1 MEGRSYDKYVS
12 NKLFSAGDQ
21 LMKTISILGST
32 GSVGRATVDLIK
44 RMPQTYSVDS
54 LTANKNWQ
62 LLAEQAKILK
72 PRYVAISKQQYYQPL
87 KNALNGE
94 DIFIGAGEKAII
106 EAGDREVDLLMAAI
120 VGIAGLLPTI
130 SAIRRGTTVALA
142 NKECLVSSGEIF
154 IREAS
159 DAQAKLIPVDSEHN
173 AIFQVFET
181 HNKAKLDRLIL
192 TASGGPFRNCTID
205 EMKGKNPQEALA
217 HPNWDMGPKISIDSA
232 TMMNKGLEIIEAHY
246 LFNVEE
252 SLIDV
257 VIHPQSIVH
266 SLVSYLD
273 GSVLAQLA
281 DPDMKIP
288 IAYALSW
295 PKRMD
300 ATIPR
305 LDLLKIGSLE
315 FFKPDTK
322 RFPALNL
329 ARESI
334 NLGGSSNLVLNAANE
349 VAVAGFLAGKIKF
362 TDIVATVEKVL
373 DKNVETAPKS
383 IEEVIFMDTEIR
395 KYTESIL
402 EP

>member
-1 MEGRSYDKYVS
+1 
-12 NKLFSAGDQ
+12 
-21 LMKTISILGST
+21 MKTISILGST

-72 PRYVAISKQQYYQPL
+72 PRYVAISTQQYYQPL

-94 DIFIGAGEKAII
+94 DILIGAGEKAII
-106 EAGDREVDLLMAAI
+106 DAGDREVDLLMAAI

-173 AIFQVFET
+173 AIFQVFEA

-192 TASGGPFRNCTID
+192 TASGGPFRNCTIE

-322 RFPALNL
+322 KFPALNL

-334 NLGGSSNLVLNAANE
+334 KLGGSSNLVLNAANE

>member
-1 MEGRSYDKYVS
+1 
-12 NKLFSAGDQ
+12 
-21 LMKTISILGST
+21 MKTISILGST

-72 PRYVAISKQQYYQPL
+72 PRYVAISTQQYYQPL

-94 DIFIGAGEKAII
+94 DILIGAGEKAII

-192 TASGGPFRNCTID
+192 TASGGPFRNCTIE

-246 LFNVEE
+246 LFSVEE

-383 IEEVIFMDTEIR
+383 IEEVIFMDAEIR

>member
-1 MEGRSYDKYVS
+1 
-12 NKLFSAGDQ
+12 
-21 LMKTISILGST
+21 
-32 GSVGRATVDLIK
+32 
-44 RMPQTYSVDS
+44 
-54 LTANKNWQ
+54 
-62 LLAEQAKILK
+62 
-72 PRYVAISKQQYYQPL
+72 
-87 KNALNGE
+87 
-94 DIFIGAGEKAII
+94 
-106 EAGDREVDLLMAAI
+106 
-120 VGIAGLLPTI
+120 
-130 SAIRRGTTVALA
+130 
-142 NKECLVSSGEIF
+142 
-154 IREAS
+154 
-159 DAQAKLIPVDSEHN
+159 
-173 AIFQVFET
+173 
-181 HNKAKLDRLIL
+181 
-192 TASGGPFRNCTID
+192 
-205 EMKGKNPQEALA
+205 MKGKSPKEALA

-281 DPDMKIP
+281 YPDMKIP

-322 RFPALNL
+322 KFPALNL

-383 IEEVIFMDTEIR
+383 IEEVIFMDAEIR

>member
-1 MEGRSYDKYVS
+1 
-12 NKLFSAGDQ
+12 
-21 LMKTISILGST
+21 MKTISILGST

-72 PRYVAISKQQYYQPL
+72 PRYVAISTQQYYQPL

-94 DIFIGAGEKAII
+94 DILIGAGEKAII
-106 EAGDREVDLLMAAI
+106 DAGDREVDLLMAAI

-173 AIFQVFET
+173 AIFQVFEA

-192 TASGGPFRNCTID
+192 TASGGPFRNCTIE

-232 TMMNKGLEIIEAHY
+232 TMINKGLEIIEAHY

-252 SLIDV
+252 SVIDV

-322 RFPALNL
+322 KFPALNL

-334 NLGGSSNLVLNAANE
+334 KLGGGSNLVLNAANE

>member
-1 MEGRSYDKYVS
+1 
-12 NKLFSAGDQ
+12 
-21 LMKTISILGST
+21 MKTISILGST

-44 RMPQTYSVDS
+44 RMPLTYSVDS

-322 RFPALNL
+322 KFPALNL

>member
-1 MEGRSYDKYVS
+1 
-12 NKLFSAGDQ
+12 
-21 LMKTISILGST
+21 MKTISILGST

-173 AIFQVFET
+173 AIFQVFEA

-192 TASGGPFRNCTID
+192 TASGGPFRNCTIE

-383 IEEVIFMDTEIR
+383 IEEVIFMDAEIR

>member
-1 MEGRSYDKYVS
+1 
-12 NKLFSAGDQ
+12 
-21 LMKTISILGST
+21 MKTISILGST

-106 EAGDREVDLLMAAI
+106 EAGDRDVDLLMAAI
-120 VGIAGLLPTI
+120 VGTAGLLPTI
-130 SAIRRGTTVALA
+130 SAIRKGTTVALA

-173 AIFQVFET
+173 AIFQVFEA

-205 EMKGKNPQEALA
+205 EMKGKSPKEALA

-322 RFPALNL
+322 KFPALNL

>member
-1 MEGRSYDKYVS
+1 
-12 NKLFSAGDQ
+12 
-21 LMKTISILGST
+21 MKTISILGST

-173 AIFQVFET
+173 AIFQVFEA

-322 RFPALNL
+322 KFPALNL

-383 IEEVIFMDTEIR
+383 IEEVIFMDAAIR

>member
-1 MEGRSYDKYVS
+1 
-12 NKLFSAGDQ
+12 
-21 LMKTISILGST
+21 MKTISILGST

-106 EAGDREVDLLMAAI
+106 EAGDRDVDLLMAAI
-120 VGIAGLLPTI
+120 VGTAGLLPTI
-130 SAIRRGTTVALA
+130 SAIRKGTTVALA

>member
-1 MEGRSYDKYVS
+1 
-12 NKLFSAGDQ
+12 
-21 LMKTISILGST
+21 MKTISILGST

-192 TASGGPFRNCTID
+192 TASGGPFRNCTIE

-373 DKNVETAPKS
+373 DKNVEAAPKS

>member
-1 MEGRSYDKYVS
+1 M
-12 NKLFSAGDQ
+12 
-21 LMKTISILGST
+21 
-32 GSVGRATVDLIK
+32 
-44 RMPQTYSVDS
+44 
-54 LTANKNWQ
+54 
-62 LLAEQAKILK
+62 
-72 PRYVAISKQQYYQPL
+72 AISKQQYYQPL

-94 DIFIGAGEKAII
+94 DILIGAGEKAII

-192 TASGGPFRNCTID
+192 TASGGPFRNCTIE

-246 LFNVEE
+246 LFSVEE

-273 GSVLAQLA
+273 GSVLA
-281 DPDMKIP
+281 
-288 IAYALSW
+288 LSL
-295 PKRMD
+295 
-300 ATIPR
+300 IH
-305 LDLLKIGSLE
+305 I
-315 FFKPDTK
+315 
-322 RFPALNL
+322 
-329 ARESI
+329 
-334 NLGGSSNLVLNAANE
+334 
-349 VAVAGFLAGKIKF
+349 
-362 TDIVATVEKVL
+362 
-373 DKNVETAPKS
+373 
-383 IEEVIFMDTEIR
+383 
-395 KYTESIL
+395 
-402 EP
+402 

>member
-1 MEGRSYDKYVS
+1 
-12 NKLFSAGDQ
+12 
-21 LMKTISILGST
+21 MKTISILGST

-106 EAGDREVDLLMAAI
+106 EAGDRDVDLLMAAI
-120 VGIAGLLPTI
+120 VGTAGLLPTI
-130 SAIRRGTTVALA
+130 SAIRKGTTVALA

-173 AIFQVFET
+173 AIFQVFEA

-205 EMKGKNPQEALA
+205 EMKGKSPKEALA

-322 RFPALNL
+322 KFPALNL

-373 DKNVETAPKS
+373 EKNVETAPKS

>member
-1 MEGRSYDKYVS
+1 
-12 NKLFSAGDQ
+12 
-21 LMKTISILGST
+21 MKTISILGST

-44 RMPQTYSVDS
+44 RMPETYSVDS

-106 EAGDREVDLLMAAI
+106 EAGDRDVDLLMAAI
-120 VGIAGLLPTI
+120 VGTAGLLPTI
-130 SAIRRGTTVALA
+130 SAIRKGTTVALA

-173 AIFQVFET
+173 AIFQVFEA

-192 TASGGPFRNCTID
+192 TASGGPFRNCTIE
-205 EMKGKNPQEALA
+205 EMEGKNPQEALA

-383 IEEVIFMDTEIR
+383 IEEVIFMDTAIR

>member
-1 MEGRSYDKYVS
+1 
-12 NKLFSAGDQ
+12 
-21 LMKTISILGST
+21 MKTISILGST

-192 TASGGPFRNCTID
+192 TASGGPFRNCTIE

>member
-1 MEGRSYDKYVS
+1 
-12 NKLFSAGDQ
+12 
-21 LMKTISILGST
+21 MKTISILGST

-173 AIFQVFET
+173 AIFQVFEA

-383 IEEVIFMDTEIR
+383 IEEVIFLDTEIR

>member
-1 MEGRSYDKYVS
+1 
-12 NKLFSAGDQ
+12 
-21 LMKTISILGST
+21 MKTISILGST

-232 TMMNKGLEIIEAHY
+232 NMMNKLFEIIEACK
-246 LFNVEE
+246 LFKFNKNKYKI
-252 SLIDV
+252 L
-257 VIHPQSIVH
+257 IHPQSYVH
-266 SLVSYLD
+266 SIVRFKNGLIKMILYNT
-273 GSVLAQLA
+273 
-281 DPDMKIP
+281 DMKIP
-288 IAYALSW
+288 ISNTIYQKNNLFFNDSKIDSKILNNLS
-295 PKRMD
+295 
-300 ATIPR
+300 
-305 LDLLKIGSLE
+305 
-315 FFKPDTK
+315 F
-322 RFPALNL
+322 
-329 ARESI
+329 
-334 NLGGSSNLVLNAANE
+334 
-349 VAVAGFLAGKIKF
+349 
-362 TDIVATVEKVL
+362 EKVNL
-373 DKNVETAPKS
+373 KKLPE
-383 IEEVIFMDTEIR
+383 
-395 KYTESIL
+395 L
-402 EP
+402 

>member
-1 MEGRSYDKYVS
+1 
-12 NKLFSAGDQ
+12 
-21 LMKTISILGST
+21 MKTISILGST

-173 AIFQVFET
+173 AIFQVFEA

-246 LFNVEE
+246 LFSVEE

-383 IEEVIFMDTEIR
+383 IEEVIFMDAAIR

>member
-1 MEGRSYDKYVS
+1 
-12 NKLFSAGDQ
+12 
-21 LMKTISILGST
+21 MKTISILGST

-130 SAIRRGTTVALA
+130 SAIRKGTTVALA

-173 AIFQVFET
+173 AIFQVFEA

-217 HPNWDMGPKISIDSA
+217 HPNWNMGPKISIDSA

>member
-1 MEGRSYDKYVS
+1 
-12 NKLFSAGDQ
+12 
-21 LMKTISILGST
+21 MKTISILGST

-120 VGIAGLLPTI
+120 VGTAGLLPTI
-130 SAIRRGTTVALA
+130 SAIRKGTTVALA

-173 AIFQVFET
+173 AIFQVFEA

-322 RFPALNL
+322 KFPALNL

>member
-1 MEGRSYDKYVS
+1 
-12 NKLFSAGDQ
+12 
-21 LMKTISILGST
+21 MKTISILGST

-173 AIFQVFET
+173 AIFQVFEA

-281 DPDMKIP
+281 YPDMKIP

>member
-1 MEGRSYDKYVS
+1 
-12 NKLFSAGDQ
+12 
-21 LMKTISILGST
+21 MKTISILGST

-72 PRYVAISKQQYYQPL
+72 PRYVAISTQQYYQPL

-94 DIFIGAGEKAII
+94 DILIGAGEKAII

-173 AIFQVFET
+173 AIFQVFEA

>member
-1 MEGRSYDKYVS
+1 
-12 NKLFSAGDQ
+12 
-21 LMKTISILGST
+21 MKTISILGST

-62 LLAEQAKILK
+62 LLAEQAKTLK

-173 AIFQVFET
+173 AIFQVFEA

-217 HPNWDMGPKISIDSA
+217 HPNWNMGPKISIDSA

-383 IEEVIFMDTEIR
+383 IEEVIFMDAEIR

>member
-1 MEGRSYDKYVS
+1 
-12 NKLFSAGDQ
+12 
-21 LMKTISILGST
+21 MKTISILGST

-106 EAGDREVDLLMAAI
+106 EAGDRDVDLLMAAI
-120 VGIAGLLPTI
+120 VGTAGLLPTI
-130 SAIRRGTTVALA
+130 SAIRKGTTVALA

-205 EMKGKNPQEALA
+205 EMKGKSPKEALA

-322 RFPALNL
+322 KFPALNL

>member
-1 MEGRSYDKYVS
+1 
-12 NKLFSAGDQ
+12 
-21 LMKTISILGST
+21 MKTISILGST

-62 LLAEQAKILK
+62 LLAEQAKTLK

-173 AIFQVFET
+173 AIFQVFEA

-192 TASGGPFRNCTID
+192 TASGGPFRNCTIE

>member
-1 MEGRSYDKYVS
+1 
-12 NKLFSAGDQ
+12 
-21 LMKTISILGST
+21 MKTISILGST

-72 PRYVAISKQQYYQPL
+72 PRYVAISTQQYYQPL

-94 DIFIGAGEKAII
+94 DILIGAGEKAII
-106 EAGDREVDLLMAAI
+106 DAGDREVDLLMAAI

-192 TASGGPFRNCTID
+192 TASGGPFRNCTIE

-246 LFNVEE
+246 LFSVEE

-322 RFPALNL
+322 KFPALNL

-383 IEEVIFMDTEIR
+383 IEEVIFMDAAIR

>member
-1 MEGRSYDKYVS
+1 
-12 NKLFSAGDQ
+12 
-21 LMKTISILGST
+21 MKTISILGST

-62 LLAEQAKILK
+62 LLAEQAKTLK

-173 AIFQVFET
+173 AIFQVFEA

-205 EMKGKNPQEALA
+205 EMKGKSPKEALA

>member
-1 MEGRSYDKYVS
+1 
-12 NKLFSAGDQ
+12 
-21 LMKTISILGST
+21 MKTISILGST

-173 AIFQVFET
+173 AIFQVFEA

-322 RFPALNL
+322 KFPALNL

-383 IEEVIFMDTEIR
+383 IEEVIFMDAEIR

>member
-1 MEGRSYDKYVS
+1 
-12 NKLFSAGDQ
+12 
-21 LMKTISILGST
+21 MKTISILGST

-192 TASGGPFRNCTID
+192 TASGGPFRNCTME
-205 EMKGKNPQEALA
+205 EMKGKSPKEALA

-281 DPDMKIP
+281 YPDMKIP

-322 RFPALNL
+322 KFPALNL

-383 IEEVIFMDTEIR
+383 IEEVIFMDAEIR

>member
-1 MEGRSYDKYVS
+1 
-12 NKLFSAGDQ
+12 
-21 LMKTISILGST
+21 
-32 GSVGRATVDLIK
+32 
-44 RMPQTYSVDS
+44 
-54 LTANKNWQ
+54 
-62 LLAEQAKILK
+62 
-72 PRYVAISKQQYYQPL
+72 
-87 KNALNGE
+87 
-94 DIFIGAGEKAII
+94 
-106 EAGDREVDLLMAAI
+106 MAAI

-192 TASGGPFRNCTID
+192 TASGGPFRNCTIE

-322 RFPALNL
+322 KFPALNL

-373 DKNVETAPKS
+373 DKNVEAAPKS

>member
-1 MEGRSYDKYVS
+1 
-12 NKLFSAGDQ
+12 
-21 LMKTISILGST
+21 MKTISILGST

-106 EAGDREVDLLMAAI
+106 EAGDRDVDLLMAAI
-120 VGIAGLLPTI
+120 VGTAGLLPTI
-130 SAIRRGTTVALA
+130 SAIRKGTTVALA

-173 AIFQVFET
+173 AIFQVFEA

-205 EMKGKNPQEALA
+205 EMKGKSPKEALA

>member
-1 MEGRSYDKYVS
+1 MAVTTEERAVATPAESPKSV
-12 NKLFSAGDQ
+12 
-21 LMKTISILGST
+21 TILGST
-32 GSVGRATVDLIK
+32 GSVGCQTIDLVE
-44 RMPQTYSVDS
+44 REPERYRVVA
-54 LTANKNWQ
+54 LTANRNVEE
-62 LLAEQAKILK
+62 LSRQARALRPKF
-72 PRYVAISKQQYYQPL
+72 VAIADSECYDEL
-87 KNALNGE
+87 KGNLSGSGIE
-94 DIFIGAGEKAII
+94 VGAGPSGII
-106 EAGDREVDLLMAAI
+106 EAADANAEWVMAAI
-120 VGIAGLLPTI
+120 VGAAGLKPTLQ
-130 SAIRRGTTVALA
+130 AVRRGATVALA
-142 NKECLVSSGEIF
+142 NKECLVCAGELLMSEME
-154 IREAS
+154 RCGS
-159 DAQAKLIPVDSEHN
+159 TLLPVDSEHN
-173 AIFQVFET
+173 AIYQVFDFE
-181 HNKAKLDRLIL
+181 HIEAVEKLIL
-192 TASGGPFRNCTID
+192 TASGGPFRSFD
-205 EMKGKNPQEALA
+205 MEEMRNVTPEQAVA
-217 HPNWDMGPKISIDSA
+217 HPNWDMGAKISVDSA

>member
-1 MEGRSYDKYVS
+1 
-12 NKLFSAGDQ
+12 
-21 LMKTISILGST
+21 MKTISILGST

-173 AIFQVFET
+173 AIFQVFEA

-322 RFPALNL
+322 KFPALNL

-334 NLGGSSNLVLNAANE
+334 NLGGNSNLVLNAANE